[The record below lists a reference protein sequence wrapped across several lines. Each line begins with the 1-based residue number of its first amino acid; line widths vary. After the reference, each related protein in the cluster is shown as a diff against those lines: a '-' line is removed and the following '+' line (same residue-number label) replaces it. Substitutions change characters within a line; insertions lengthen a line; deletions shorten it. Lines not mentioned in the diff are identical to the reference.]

1 MNIKKMFQ
9 IILSSGVL
17 ILTSCKGEQSMDS
30 VKIGNQEWL
39 ISNLNTSEFQNG
51 EKIFQ
56 AKNEKEWILALD
68 EKRAAW
74 CYYEFNEAN
83 KIRGKMYNWYA
94 ANDPRLIAPKGWHV
108 ANAGEHYTLY
118 KNMNKSAA
126 NASKNP
132 KLIEFYNIPP
142 GILRSGRNC
151 EFYDFDDLNKSF
163 LWTSSEI
170 GGFGQA
176 VIICNDNSFD
186 NNHREF
192 YKESGLYIK
201 CVKNIQ

>member
-39 ISNLNTSEFQNG
+39 VSNLNTSEFQNG

-56 AKNEKEWILALD
+56 AKNEKEWILALN
-68 EKRAAW
+68 EQRAAW
-74 CYYEFNEAN
+74 CYYKFNEVN
-83 KIRGKMYNWYA
+83 ESRGKMYNWYA
-94 ANDPRLIAPKGWHV
+94 ATDTRLIAPKGWHV

-142 GILRSGRNC
+142 GILRGGNC
-151 EFYDFDDLNKSF
+151 EFYDFDNLNISF

-170 GGFGQA
+170 NGYGQA
-176 VIICNDNSFD
+176 VIISNNTTEYDNY
-186 NNHREF
+186 REF
-192 YKESGLYIK
+192 FKDSGLYIK